1 MARYQDIP
9 EGWRKFISYTLVA
22 AASAAVTFGI
32 CWGRNTT
39 VNYSGNTNFSADT
52 AKLEQVYGVIQERYI
67 GNTNNE
73 QLIDAAAQAM
83 VLATGDKWSYYMN
96 PSDYLAYKEQ
106 TSNSYVGI
114 GVTVNTDD
122 PKSGFLIEKVDPSGG
137 AAVAGIQVGDWITH
151 IDGQE
156 IFNLSASEAKERIR
170 GKEGTSVELTI
181 SRNGERLVLL
191 VPRGTV
197 VTVVASGKMLP
208 NNIGLVTIT
217 NFDERCQKE
226 TLAAIEQLKKQ
237 GAKALIIDVRNN
249 PGGYK
254 SELVGI
260 LDYLLP
266 KGVLFRSET
275 YDGKT
280 EVDNSDAAC
289 LEMPM
294 AVLINEDSYSA
305 AEFFAAAL
313 VEYNWAFTV
322 GEHTTGKGYFQ
333 TNIELSDGSAIHLS
347 TGKFFTPKGVSLA
360 EVKGIAPTY
369 EVELSKKQQEDLL
382 AGNLQP
388 TNDPQIQKAV
398 EELLKKMN

>member
-347 TGKFFTPKGVSLA
+347 TGRFFTPKGVSLA